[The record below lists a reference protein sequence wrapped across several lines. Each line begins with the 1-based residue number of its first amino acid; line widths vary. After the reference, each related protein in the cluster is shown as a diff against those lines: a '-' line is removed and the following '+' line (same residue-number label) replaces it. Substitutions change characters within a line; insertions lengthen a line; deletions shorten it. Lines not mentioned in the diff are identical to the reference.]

1 MKKPAVNYLELRP
14 GNLNSPRFRHLWL
27 LLFWPIYGLLFMFVE
42 RFYQVDSYYVMYCGL
57 DDLIPFQE
65 LFLIPYMFWFVF
77 LVGIIV
83 YTLFYDIPAFKKT
96 MYFIMLTYG
105 FSILMYLLFP
115 TCQNLRPESF
125 ERDNFLTRFMAGF
138 YEFDTNT
145 NVCPSIHVIGS
156 LAVMFGA
163 WHCKDLQHPAWKWSF
178 AIVAALISISTVF
191 LKQHSILD
199 VFAALAVC
207 AVAYPICFM
216 DLKALCGIKTKA
228 SAAE

>member
-1 MKKPAVNYLELRP
+1 MKKPVVNYLELRP
-14 GNLNSPRFRHLWL
+14 SNLNSPRFRHLWL

-42 RFYQVDSYYVMYCGL
+42 RFYQVDSYYVMYCAL

-65 LFLIPYMFWFVF
+65 LFLIPYLFWFVF
-77 LVGIIV
+77 LVGMIA
-83 YTLFYDIPAFKKT
+83 YTLFYDIPAFKKM
-96 MYFIMLTYG
+96 MYFIMMTYG
-105 FSILMYLLFP
+105 FSIAMYLLFP

-163 WHCKDLQHPAWKWSF
+163 WHCEDLQHWAWKWGF
-178 AIVAALISISTVF
+178 GIVAALISISTVL
-191 LKQHSILD
+191 LKQHSVLD

-207 AVAYPICFM
+207 AVAYPICFL
-216 DLKALCGIKTKA
+216 DLKNLRSSKA
-228 SAAE
+228 QSAVTE